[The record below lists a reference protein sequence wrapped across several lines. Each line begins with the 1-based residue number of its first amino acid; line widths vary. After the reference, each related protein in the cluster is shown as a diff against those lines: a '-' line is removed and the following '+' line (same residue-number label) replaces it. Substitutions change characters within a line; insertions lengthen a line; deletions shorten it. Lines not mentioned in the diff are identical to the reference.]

1 MQKGAK
7 TASDNLPTLL
17 IDLKFVITF
26 LSKILSLFITEDK
39 SKSSQFLFEI
49 GI

>member
-17 IDLKFVITF
+17 IDLRFVMTF
-26 LSKILSLFITEDK
+26 LSRILSLLITDVR
-39 SKSSQFLFEI
+39 SKSSQFLFDM